1 MTPASDPKGVKRGV
15 WRRLFGYARP
25 YTPRLLLGTCCG
37 ILFGGSTTGLLPAIQ
52 KNFSNFFEAADIPFR
67 VILITAAALPILA
80 ALRGLGDFASRY
92 LIEWVGN
99 RVVMDLR
106 NQLFAHTTR
115 LSMGYF
121 TRSRAGELM
130 SRITND
136 TALVERAVATFI
148 GDLIREPF
156 VLIGAV
162 GYILYLN
169 WRLALISLVLFP
181 ICILPIAHFGRRVRR
196 AAREG
201 QARLADLASILQEAI
216 AGMRIVKAFGMEDYE
231 QRRFG
236 EQSRAAFSRTM
247 RVTRANASI
256 EPIIVWLSTLGLSL
270 TLFYKQWTHM
280 PGADLFTF
288 ALAMLIMYQPVKK
301 LSRLHLAIQQSS
313 AAADRIFELLDTP
326 ATVQDRPGARV
337 FDEPVRRIAFEG
349 VGFAYE
355 DTPVLS
361 GITFAVEAGQCLAFV
376 GSSGAGKSTLVSLVP
391 RFYDVT
397 AGQILLNGQDLREF
411 TQASLR
417 RQIGLVTQDTILFND
432 TVANNI
438 AYGSPA
444 ATREAV
450 VAAAQR
456 AHAHDF
462 IREMPE
468 GYDTPIGER
477 GVRLSGGQRQR
488 LAIAR
493 ALLRNPPILILDE
506 ATSALDT
513 ESERAVQAALDEL
526 MAHRTVLAI
535 AHRLSTIR
543 HADRIVVLEGG
554 RVVETGTHQELLAR
568 GGVYQR
574 LYDLQFHDAPEPPP
588 AERNV

>member
-1 MTPASDPKGVKRGV
+1 MIDPSTPAKRAV
-15 WRRLFGYARP
+15 WPRLFGYARP
-25 YTPRLLLGTCCG
+25 YLPRLLVGTCFG

-52 KNFSNFFEAADIPFR
+52 KNFSNFFERSDLPWNYLLAVA
-67 VILITAAALPILA
+67 VLLPILA

-92 LIEWVGN
+92 MVEWVGT
-99 RVVMDLR
+99 RVVRDLR
-106 NQLFAHTTR
+106 EALFDHTLK

-121 TRSRAGELM
+121 TRSRSGELM

-136 TALVERAVATFI
+136 TMMIQNAVSTFV

-156 VLIGAV
+156 VLIGGV
-162 GYILYLN
+162 GYILCLN
-169 WRLALISLVLFP
+169 WRLALLSLVVFP
-181 ICILPIAHFGRRVRR
+181 VCILPVAYFGKRVRH

-201 QARLADLASILQEAI
+201 QARLANLAAILQEALT
-216 AGMRIVKAFGMEDYE
+216 GMRIVKAFGMEDYE
-231 QRRFG
+231 RRRFG
-236 EQSRAAFSRTM
+236 EEAQATFLRAM

-256 EPIIVWLSTLGLSL
+256 EPIIVFLSTLGLSL
-270 TLFYKQWTHM
+270 VLFYKQWTHM
-280 PGADLFTF
+280 PGADLFAF
-288 ALAMLIMYQPVKK
+288 ALAMLLMYQPVKK
-301 LSRLHLAIQQSS
+301 LSKLHLAIQQSS

-326 ATVQDRPGARV
+326 IGVTDRPQASV
-337 FDEPVRRIAFEG
+337 FSEPVRHIEFER
-349 VGFAYE
+349 VGFAYDHE
-355 DTPVLS
+355 PVLEDIS
-361 GITFAVEAGQCLAFV
+361 FAVKAGQCYAFV

-397 AGQILLNGQDLREF
+397 GGRILLNGRDLRDL
-411 TQASLR
+411 TQESLR
-417 RQIGLVTQDTILFND
+417 KQIGMVTQETILFND

-438 AYGSPA
+438 AYGTTNADRA
-444 ATREAV
+444 AII
-450 VAAAQR
+450 AAARR

-462 IREMPE
+462 IMEMSE

-493 ALLRNPPILILDE
+493 AILRNPPILILDE

-535 AHRLSTIR
+535 AHRLSTIM
-543 HADRIVVLEGG
+543 HADQIVVLDGG
-554 RVVETGTHQELLAR
+554 RIVETGTHQELLAQ
-568 GGVYQR
+568 GGTYKR
-574 LYDLQFHDAPEPPP
+574 LYDLQFCDTPSSLPLTS
-588 AERNV
+588 AE